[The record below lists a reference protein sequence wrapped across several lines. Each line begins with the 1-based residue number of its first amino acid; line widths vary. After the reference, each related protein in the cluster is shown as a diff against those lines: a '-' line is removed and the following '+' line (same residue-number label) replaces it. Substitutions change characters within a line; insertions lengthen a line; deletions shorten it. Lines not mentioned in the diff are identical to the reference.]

1 MNFDKGTLLFG
12 FLHLSLYF
20 CTKLY
25 SIFFSP
31 LKSVH
36 WCVSMMHIRLLFLC
50 CRIKYFLR
58 EIHLYSI
65 YNASK
70 RVGWMLR
77 GEILFWPRIKVPCFA
92 STMPFLVMSY
102 DKNPMLHSVGKS
114 SKMSHFCM
122 HLSATYSA
130 KTDMLNFSAK
140 IQILVNKRNSLH
152 LQWDFLG
159 DFQTYS
165 ISQC

>member
-1 MNFDKGTLLFG
+1 MSNKWQVWLTNWPIKKLKKKVTRGMNFDKGTLLFG

-36 WCVSMMHIRLLFLC
+36 WCVSMMHIRLLFC
-50 CRIKYFLR
+50 AAESNIFWEKFTS
-58 EIHLYSI
+58 ILYT

-92 STMPFLVMSY
+92 STMPFLVMSH
-102 DKNPMLHSVGKS
+102 DKNPMPHSVGKS
-114 SKMSHFCM
+114 
-122 HLSATYSA
+122 
-130 KTDMLNFSAK
+130 
-140 IQILVNKRNSLH
+140 
-152 LQWDFLG
+152 
-159 DFQTYS
+159 
-165 ISQC
+165 